1 MEENENETILETE
14 TKKKKTSKKAI
25 GIVLGAAATANAISD
40 VTRYIISSRVERTT
54 DGTPEN
60 TVGFEG
66 YNNRFNTKVHSNN
79 FVVLHVSEKTFNDI
93 TGLRDTLNQC
103 KDKKISVSIVL
114 DTKADNLAKMYKDI
128 DFLQAILKQ
137 YNIEMPVY
145 CNIDNIMNNK
155 NLNNAEKTALIEA
168 FLDKAT
174 RSNLYV
180 GLYGTDTNLSDCNEY
195 ITKITDYDTF
205 LIEDNETIRYQGVHN
220 ITKDLEG
227 NISATVDLSSIVANA
242 NLNVSSSLVYSSNYI
257 VSEGETLHSIAL
269 KCGLSESDLIKYNNN
284 KKTVEVG
291 DKLFIPNLYMTIN
304 EETKEVKYNFAIAR
318 GIDISN
324 YQDNIDWNRVGE
336 TSDYVIVE
344 VARDSSDYK
353 ENDGFYLSSAIEQI
367 KGTKSQN
374 LDLGLY
380 FCVYKDMD
388 SSTYEDR
395 MESYLTELDNEL
407 RENSVNIEKSNVP
420 VFLDFEVYSENNDY
434 YELMQTFERVC
445 ASHGYTK
452 IGIYGNGSTLN
463 LICDNMQ
470 SKHGLVLK
478 NTNYYVW
485 KAGGPQY
492 SGNEYLDEG
501 ITLEELEEQKSES
514 TSNYTVDMQQVT
526 NVCTNTGAGN
536 SQNHCDVSYLY
547 DEELFGHRYKED
559 ETSEVMEVDL
569 NNYRN
574 IPVDTITSGALN
586 TVTGLTALCYA
597 ALGLKTLGKRLKQK
611 HRERIIKQTLEK

>member
-1 MEENENETILETE
+1 MEENENI
-14 TKKKKTSKKAI
+14 KSKNRKKTV
-25 GIVLGAAATANAISD
+25 GIILGAAATSNALSD
-40 VTRYIISSRVERTT
+40 VARYIISCNVERTT

-60 TVGFEG
+60 TVGYEG
-66 YNNRFNTKVHSNN
+66 YNIRFNTRIHSNN

-137 YNIEMPVY
+137 YNIDMPVY

-155 NLNNAEKTALIEA
+155 NLNNAEKSALIEA

-180 GLYGTDTNLSDCNEY
+180 GLYGTDTNLYDCNEF
-195 ITKITDYDTF
+195 ITKISEYDTF
-205 LIEDNETIRYQGVHN
+205 LIQDNETIRYQGTHN

-242 NLNVSSSLVYSSNYI
+242 NLNASSSLVYSSNYI
-257 VSEGETLHSIAL
+257 VAEGETMHSIAL
-269 KCGLSESDLIKYNNN
+269 KCGLSENDLIKYNGN
-284 KKTVEVG
+284 KKTVEAG
-291 DKLFIPNLYMTIN
+291 DKILIPNLYMTIN

-324 YQDNIDWNRVGE
+324 YQYNIDWERVAQ

-344 VARDSSDYK
+344 VARDDNDYQN
-353 ENDGFYLSSAIEQI
+353 NDGYYLDSAIGQI
-367 KGTKSQN
+367 IGTKSQS

-380 FCVYKDMD
+380 FCIYKDMD
-388 SSTYEDR
+388 ASTYEER
-395 MESYLTELDNEL
+395 IESYLTRLDNEL
-407 RENSVNIEKSNVP
+407 RENNINIDKSNVP
-420 VFLDFEVYSENNDY
+420 VFLDFEVYSDGNDY
-434 YELMQTFERVC
+434 YELMQIFEKVC
-445 ASHGYTK
+445 ESHGFTK
-452 IGIYGNGSTLN
+452 VGIYGNESTLN
-463 LICDNMQ
+463 SICENMQ

-478 NTNYYVW
+478 NTDYYVW

-492 SGNEYLDEG
+492 SSNESIDPGVRVEDLVEYRG
-501 ITLEELEEQKSES
+501 ES
-514 TSNYTVDMQQVT
+514 TSNFTVDMQQVT
-526 NVCTNTGAGN
+526 NVCNNVGASNGA
-536 SQNHCDVSYLY
+536 NHCDVSYLY
-547 DEELFGHRYKED
+547 DEEMFGHKYKED
-559 ETSEVMEVDL
+559 ETTEIMEVDL

-574 IPVDTITSGALN
+574 IPVNSICSGALN
-586 TVTGLTALCYA
+586 TLTGLTALCYA
-597 ALGLKTLGKRLKQK
+597 ALGLKTLGKKLKQK
-611 HRERIIKQTLEK
+611 HKERIKKQTLEK

>member
-1 MEENENETILETE
+1 MEENENVLENE
-14 TKKKKTSKKAI
+14 NKKSRNGKKAV
-25 GIVLGAAATANAISD
+25 GIILGAAATANAVAD
-40 VTRYIISSRVERTT
+40 VTKYIISSRVERTT
-54 DGTPEN
+54 DGTEEN
-60 TVGFEG
+60 KVGYEG

-79 FVVLHVSEKTFNDI
+79 FVVLHVSEKIFNDI
-93 TGLRDTLNQC
+93 TGLRNTLNQC
-103 KDKKISVSIVL
+103 KDRNISVSIVL

-128 DFLQAILKQ
+128 DFLQAVLKQ
-137 YNIEMPVY
+137 YSIDMPVY

-155 NLNNAEKTALIEA
+155 NLNNAEKTALIET

-180 GLYGTDTNLSDCNEY
+180 GLYGTDTNLSDCNEF
-195 ITKITDYDTF
+195 ITKISEYDTF
-205 LIEDNETIRYQGVHN
+205 LIQDNETIRYQGTHN

-227 NISATVDLSSIVANA
+227 NISATVDLSSAIAES
-242 NLNVSSSLVYSSNYI
+242 NLNSSSSLVYSSNYI
-257 VSEGETLHSIAL
+257 VTEGETIHSIAL
-269 KCGLSESDLIKYNNN
+269 KCGLSENDLIKYNGN

-318 GIDISN
+318 GIDISD
-324 YQDNIDWNRVGE
+324 YQTNIDWERVAE

-344 VARDSSDYK
+344 VARDDSDYK
-353 ENDGFYLSSAIEQI
+353 NNDGYYLESAIEQI
-367 KGTKSQN
+367 KGTKSQD

-388 SSTYEDR
+388 ASTYEER
-395 MESYLTELDNEL
+395 MESYLTKLDNKL
-407 RENSVNIEKSNVP
+407 RENSVNMEKSNVP

-434 YELMQTFERVC
+434 YELMQTFEKVC

-452 IGIYGNGSTLN
+452 VGIYGNGSTLN
-463 LICDNMQ
+463 LICENMQ

-478 NTNYYVW
+478 NTDYYVW

-492 SGNEYLDEG
+492 SGNEHSDTGL
-501 ITLEELEEQKSES
+501 TLEELQEQKSES
-514 TSNYTVDMQQVT
+514 TPNFTVDMQQVT

-536 SQNHCDVSYLY
+536 SMNHCDVSYLY
-547 DEELFGHRYKED
+547 DEEIFGHRYKED

-574 IPVDTITSGALN
+574 VPVDTIVSGALN

-597 ALGLKTLGKRLKQK
+597 ALGLKTLGKKLKQK
-611 HRERIIKQTLEK
+611 HKERIIKQTLEK

>member
-1 MEENENETILETE
+1 MEENENI
-14 TKKKKTSKKAI
+14 KSKNRKKTV
-25 GIVLGAAATANAISD
+25 GIILGAAATSNALSD
-40 VTRYIISSRVERTT
+40 VARYIISCNVERTT

-60 TVGFEG
+60 TVGYEG
-66 YNNRFNTKVHSNN
+66 YNIRFNTRIHSNN

-137 YNIEMPVY
+137 YNIDMPVY

-155 NLNNAEKTALIEA
+155 NLNNAEKSALIEV

-180 GLYGTDTNLSDCNEY
+180 GLYGTDTNLYECNEF
-195 ITKITDYDTF
+195 ITKISEYDTF
-205 LIEDNETIRYQGVHN
+205 LIQDNETIRYQGTHN

-242 NLNVSSSLVYSSNYI
+242 NLNASSSLVYSSNYI
-257 VSEGETLHSIAL
+257 VAEGETMHSIAL
-269 KCGLSESDLIKYNNN
+269 KCGLSENDLIKYNGN
-284 KKTVEVG
+284 KKIVEAG
-291 DKLFIPNLYMTIN
+291 DKILIPNLYMTIN

-324 YQDNIDWNRVGE
+324 YQYNRDWERVAQ

-344 VARDSSDYK
+344 VARDDNDYQN
-353 ENDGFYLSSAIEQI
+353 NDGYYLDSAIGQI
-367 KGTKSQN
+367 IGTKSQS

-380 FCVYKDMD
+380 FCIYKDMD
-388 SSTYEDR
+388 SSTYEER
-395 MESYLTELDNEL
+395 IESYLTRLDNEL
-407 RENSVNIEKSNVP
+407 RENNINIDKSNVP
-420 VFLDFEVYSENNDY
+420 VFLDFEVYSDGNDY
-434 YELMQTFERVC
+434 YKLMQRFEKVC
-445 ASHGYTK
+445 ASHGFTK
-452 IGIYGNGSTLN
+452 VGIYGNESTLN
-463 LICDNMQ
+463 SICENMQ

-478 NTNYYVW
+478 NTDYYVW

-492 SGNEYLDEG
+492 SSNESIDPGVRVEDLVEYRG
-501 ITLEELEEQKSES
+501 ES
-514 TSNYTVDMQQVT
+514 TSNFTVDMQQVT
-526 NVCTNTGAGN
+526 NVCNNVGASNGA
-536 SQNHCDVSYLY
+536 NHCDVSYLY
-547 DEELFGHRYKED
+547 DEEMFGHKYKEY
-559 ETSEVMEVDL
+559 ETTEIMEVDL

-574 IPVDTITSGALN
+574 IPVNSICSGALN
-586 TVTGLTALCYA
+586 TLTGLTALCYA
-597 ALGLKTLGKRLKQK
+597 ALGLKTLGKKLKQK
-611 HRERIIKQTLEK
+611 HKERIKKQTLEK

>member
-1 MEENENETILETE
+1 MEENENI
-14 TKKKKTSKKAI
+14 KSKNRKKTV
-25 GIVLGAAATANAISD
+25 GIILGAAATSNALSD
-40 VTRYIISSRVERTT
+40 VARYIISCNVERTT

-60 TVGFEG
+60 TVGYED
-66 YNNRFNTKVHSNN
+66 YNIRFNTRIHSNN

-137 YNIEMPVY
+137 YNIDMPVY

-155 NLNNAEKTALIEA
+155 NLNNAEKSALIEA

-180 GLYGTDTNLSDCNEY
+180 GLYGTDTNLYECNEF
-195 ITKITDYDTF
+195 ITKISEYDTF
-205 LIEDNETIRYQGVHN
+205 LIQDNETIRYQGTHN

-242 NLNVSSSLVYSSNYI
+242 NLNASSSLVYSSNYI
-257 VSEGETLHSIAL
+257 VAEGETMHSIAL
-269 KCGLSESDLIKYNNN
+269 KCGLSENDLIKYNGN
-284 KKTVEVG
+284 KKTVEAG
-291 DKLFIPNLYMTIN
+291 DKILIPNLYMTIN

-324 YQDNIDWNRVGE
+324 YQYNIDWERVAQ

-344 VARDSSDYK
+344 VARDDNDYQN
-353 ENDGFYLSSAIEQI
+353 NDGYYLDSAIGQI
-367 KGTKSQN
+367 IGTKSQN

-380 FCVYKDMD
+380 FCIYKDMD
-388 SSTYEDR
+388 ASTYEER
-395 MESYLTELDNEL
+395 IESYLTRLDNEL
-407 RENSVNIEKSNVP
+407 RENNINIDKSNVP
-420 VFLDFEVYSENNDY
+420 VFLDFEVYSDGNDY
-434 YELMQTFERVC
+434 YELMQIFEKVC
-445 ASHGYTK
+445 ESHGFTK
-452 IGIYGNGSTLN
+452 VGIYGNESTLN
-463 LICDNMQ
+463 SICENMQ

-478 NTNYYVW
+478 NTDYYVW

-492 SGNEYLDEG
+492 SSNESIDPGVRVEDLVEYRG
-501 ITLEELEEQKSES
+501 ES
-514 TSNYTVDMQQVT
+514 TSNFTVDMQQVT
-526 NVCTNTGAGN
+526 NVCNNVGASNGA
-536 SQNHCDVSYLY
+536 NHCDVSYLY
-547 DEELFGHRYKED
+547 DEEMFGHKYKED
-559 ETSEVMEVDL
+559 ETTEIMEVDL

-574 IPVDTITSGALN
+574 IPVNSICSGALN
-586 TVTGLTALCYA
+586 TLTGLTALCYA
-597 ALGLKTLGKRLKQK
+597 ALGLKTLGKKLKQK
-611 HRERIIKQTLEK
+611 HKERIKKQTLEK

>member
-1 MEENENETILETE
+1 MEENENI
-14 TKKKKTSKKAI
+14 KSKNRKKTV
-25 GIVLGAAATANAISD
+25 GIILGAAATSNALSD
-40 VTRYIISSRVERTT
+40 VARYIISCNVERTT

-60 TVGFEG
+60 TVGYEG
-66 YNNRFNTKVHSNN
+66 YNIRFNTRIHSNN

-137 YNIEMPVY
+137 YNIDMPVY

-155 NLNNAEKTALIEA
+155 NLNNAEKSALIEA

-180 GLYGTDTNLSDCNEY
+180 GLYGTDTNLYECNEF
-195 ITKITDYDTF
+195 ITKKSEYDTF
-205 LIEDNETIRYQGVHN
+205 LIQDNETIRYQGTHN

-242 NLNVSSSLVYSSNYI
+242 NLNASSSLVYSSNYI
-257 VSEGETLHSIAL
+257 VAEGETMHSIAL
-269 KCGLSESDLIKYNNN
+269 KCGLSENDLIKYNGN
-284 KKTVEVG
+284 KKTVEAG
-291 DKLFIPNLYMTIN
+291 DKILIPNLYMTIN

-324 YQDNIDWNRVGE
+324 YQYNIDWERVAQ

-344 VARDSSDYK
+344 VARDDNDYQN
-353 ENDGFYLSSAIEQI
+353 NDGYYLDSAIGQI
-367 KGTKSQN
+367 IGTKSQN

-380 FCVYKDMD
+380 FCIYKDMD
-388 SSTYEDR
+388 ASTYEER
-395 MESYLTELDNEL
+395 IESYLTRLDNEL
-407 RENSVNIEKSNVP
+407 RENNINIDKSNVP
-420 VFLDFEVYSENNDY
+420 VFLDFEVYSDGNDY
-434 YELMQTFERVC
+434 YELMQTFKKVC
-445 ASHGYTK
+445 ALHGFTK
-452 IGIYGNGSTLN
+452 VGIYGNESTLN
-463 LICDNMQ
+463 SICENMQ

-478 NTNYYVW
+478 NTDYYVW

-492 SGNEYLDEG
+492 SSNESIDPGVRVEDLVEYRG
-501 ITLEELEEQKSES
+501 ES
-514 TSNYTVDMQQVT
+514 TSNFTVDMQQVT
-526 NVCTNTGAGN
+526 NVCNNVGASNGA
-536 SQNHCDVSYLY
+536 NHCDVSYLY
-547 DEELFGHRYKED
+547 DEEMFGHKYKED
-559 ETSEVMEVDL
+559 ETTEIMEVDL

-574 IPVDTITSGALN
+574 IPVNSICSGALN
-586 TVTGLTALCYA
+586 TLTGLTALCYA
-597 ALGLKTLGKRLKQK
+597 ALGLKTLGKKLKQK
-611 HRERIIKQTLEK
+611 HKERIKKQTLEK

>member
-1 MEENENETILETE
+1 MEENENI
-14 TKKKKTSKKAI
+14 KSKNRKKTV
-25 GIVLGAAATANAISD
+25 GIILGAAATSNALSD
-40 VTRYIISSRVERTT
+40 VARYIISCNVERTT

-60 TVGFEG
+60 TVGYEG
-66 YNNRFNTKVHSNN
+66 YNIRFNTRVHSNN

-137 YNIEMPVY
+137 YNIDMPVY

-155 NLNNAEKTALIEA
+155 NLNNAEKSALIEA

-180 GLYGTDTNLSDCNEY
+180 GLYGTDTNLYECNEF
-195 ITKITDYDTF
+195 ITKISEYDTF
-205 LIEDNETIRYQGVHN
+205 LIQDNETIRYQGTHN

-227 NISATVDLSSIVANA
+227 NISATVDLSNIVANA
-242 NLNVSSSLVYSSNYI
+242 NLNASSSLVYSSNYI
-257 VSEGETLHSIAL
+257 VAEGETMHSIAL
-269 KCGLSESDLIKYNNN
+269 KCGLSENDLIKYNGN
-284 KKTVEVG
+284 KKTVEAG
-291 DKLFIPNLYMTIN
+291 DKILIPNLYMTIN

-324 YQDNIDWNRVGE
+324 YQYNIDWERVAQ

-344 VARDSSDYK
+344 VARDANDYQN
-353 ENDGFYLSSAIEQI
+353 NDGYYLDSAIGQI
-367 KGTKSQN
+367 IGTKSQS

-380 FCVYKDMD
+380 FCIYKDMD
-388 SSTYEDR
+388 ASTYEER
-395 MESYLTELDNEL
+395 IESYLTRLDNEL
-407 RENSVNIEKSNVP
+407 RENNININKSNVP
-420 VFLDFEVYSENNDY
+420 VFLDFEVYSDGNDY
-434 YELMQTFERVC
+434 YELMQTFEKVC
-445 ASHGYTK
+445 TSHGFTK
-452 IGIYGNGSTLN
+452 VGIYGNGSTLN
-463 LICDNMQ
+463 SICENMQ

-478 NTNYYVW
+478 NTDYYVW

-492 SGNEYLDEG
+492 SSNESIDPG
-501 ITLEELEEQKSES
+501 VRVEELVEYKGES

-526 NVCTNTGAGN
+526 NVCNNVGASN
-536 SQNHCDVSYLY
+536 EANHCDVSYLY
-547 DEELFGHRYKED
+547 DEEIFGHKYKED
-559 ETSEVMEVDL
+559 ETTEIMEVDL

-574 IPVDTITSGALN
+574 IPVNSICSGALN
-586 TVTGLTALCYA
+586 TLTGLTALCYA
-597 ALGLKTLGKRLKQK
+597 ALGLKTLGKKLKQK
-611 HRERIIKQTLEK
+611 HKERIKKQTLEK

>member
-1 MEENENETILETE
+1 MEENENI
-14 TKKKKTSKKAI
+14 KSKNRKKTV
-25 GIVLGAAATANAISD
+25 GIILGAAATSNALSD
-40 VTRYIISSRVERTT
+40 VARYIISCNVERTT

-60 TVGFEG
+60 TVGYEG
-66 YNNRFNTKVHSNN
+66 YNIRFNTRIHSNN

-137 YNIEMPVY
+137 YNIDMPVY

-155 NLNNAEKTALIEA
+155 NLNNAEKSALIEV

-180 GLYGTDTNLSDCNEY
+180 GLYGTDTNLYECNEF
-195 ITKITDYDTF
+195 ITKISEYDTF
-205 LIEDNETIRYQGVHN
+205 LIQDNETIRYQGTHN

-242 NLNVSSSLVYSSNYI
+242 NLNASSSLVYSSNYI
-257 VSEGETLHSIAL
+257 VAEGETMHSIAL
-269 KCGLSESDLIKYNNN
+269 KCGLSENDLIKYNGN
-284 KKTVEVG
+284 KKIVEAG
-291 DKLFIPNLYMTIN
+291 DKILIPNLYMTIN

-324 YQDNIDWNRVGE
+324 YQYNIDWERMAQ

-344 VARDSSDYK
+344 VARDDNDYQN
-353 ENDGFYLSSAIEQI
+353 NDGYYLDSAIGQI
-367 KGTKSQN
+367 IGTKSQS

-380 FCVYKDMD
+380 FCIYKDMD
-388 SSTYEDR
+388 SSTYEER
-395 MESYLTELDNEL
+395 IESYLTRLDNEL
-407 RENSVNIEKSNVP
+407 RENNINIDKSNVP
-420 VFLDFEVYSENNDY
+420 VFLDFEVYSDGNDY
-434 YELMQTFERVC
+434 YKLMQRFEKVC
-445 ASHGYTK
+445 ASHGFTK
-452 IGIYGNGSTLN
+452 VGIYGNESTLN
-463 LICDNMQ
+463 SICENMQ

-478 NTNYYVW
+478 NTDYYVW

-492 SGNEYLDEG
+492 SSNESIDPGVRVEDLVEYRG
-501 ITLEELEEQKSES
+501 ES
-514 TSNYTVDMQQVT
+514 TSNFTVDMQQVT
-526 NVCTNTGAGN
+526 NVCNNVGASNGA
-536 SQNHCDVSYLY
+536 NHCDVSYLY
-547 DEELFGHRYKED
+547 DEEMFGHKYKEY
-559 ETSEVMEVDL
+559 ETTEIMEVDL

-574 IPVDTITSGALN
+574 IPVNSICSGALN
-586 TVTGLTALCYA
+586 TLTGLTALCYA
-597 ALGLKTLGKRLKQK
+597 ALGLKTLGKKLKQK
-611 HRERIIKQTLEK
+611 HKERIKKQTLEK

>member
-1 MEENENETILETE
+1 MEENENI
-14 TKKKKTSKKAI
+14 KSKNRKKTV
-25 GIVLGAAATANAISD
+25 GIILGAAATSNALSD
-40 VTRYIISSRVERTT
+40 VARYIISCNVERTT

-60 TVGFEG
+60 TVGYEG
-66 YNNRFNTKVHSNN
+66 YNIRFNTRIHSNN

-137 YNIEMPVY
+137 YNIDMPVY

-155 NLNNAEKTALIEA
+155 NLNNAEKSALIEA

-180 GLYGTDTNLSDCNEY
+180 GLYGTDTNLYECNEF
-195 ITKITDYDTF
+195 ITKISEYDTF
-205 LIEDNETIRYQGVHN
+205 LIQDNETIRYQGTHN

-242 NLNVSSSLVYSSNYI
+242 NLNASSSLVYSSNYI
-257 VSEGETLHSIAL
+257 VAEGETMHSIAL
-269 KCGLSESDLIKYNNN
+269 KCGLSENDLIKYNGN
-284 KKTVEVG
+284 KKTVEAG
-291 DKLFIPNLYMTIN
+291 DKILIPNLYMTIN

-324 YQDNIDWNRVGE
+324 YQYNIDWERVAQ

-344 VARDSSDYK
+344 VARDDNDYQN
-353 ENDGFYLSSAIEQI
+353 NDGYYLDSAIGQI
-367 KGTKSQN
+367 IGTKSQN

-380 FCVYKDMD
+380 FCIYKDMD
-388 SSTYEDR
+388 ASTYEER
-395 MESYLTELDNEL
+395 IESYLTRLDNEL
-407 RENSVNIEKSNVP
+407 RENNINIDKSNIP
-420 VFLDFEVYSENNDY
+420 VFLDFEVYSDINDY
-434 YELMQTFERVC
+434 YELMQIFEKVC
-445 ASHGYTK
+445 ESHGFTK
-452 IGIYGNGSTLN
+452 VGIYGNESTLN
-463 LICDNMQ
+463 SICENMQ

-478 NTNYYVW
+478 NTDYYVW

-492 SGNEYLDEG
+492 SSNESIDPGVRVEDLVEYRG
-501 ITLEELEEQKSES
+501 ES
-514 TSNYTVDMQQVT
+514 TSNFTVDMQQVT
-526 NVCTNTGAGN
+526 NVCNNVGASNGA
-536 SQNHCDVSYLY
+536 NHCDVSYLY
-547 DEELFGHRYKED
+547 DEEMFGHKYKED
-559 ETSEVMEVDL
+559 ETTEIMEVDL

-574 IPVDTITSGALN
+574 IPVNSICSGALN
-586 TVTGLTALCYA
+586 TLTGLTALCYA
-597 ALGLKTLGKRLKQK
+597 ALGLKTLGKKLKQK
-611 HRERIIKQTLEK
+611 HKERIKKQTLEK

>member
-1 MEENENETILETE
+1 MEENENI
-14 TKKKKTSKKAI
+14 KSKNRKKTV
-25 GIVLGAAATANAISD
+25 GIILGAAATSNALSD
-40 VTRYIISSRVERTT
+40 VARYIISCNVERTT

-60 TVGFEG
+60 TVGYEG
-66 YNNRFNTKVHSNN
+66 YNIRFNTRIHSNN

-137 YNIEMPVY
+137 YNIDMPVY

-155 NLNNAEKTALIEA
+155 NLNNAEKSALIES

-180 GLYGTDTNLSDCNEY
+180 GLYGTDTNLYECNEF
-195 ITKITDYDTF
+195 ITKISEYDTF
-205 LIEDNETIRYQGVHN
+205 LIQDNETIRYQGTHN

-242 NLNVSSSLVYSSNYI
+242 NLNASSSLVYSSNYI
-257 VSEGETLHSIAL
+257 VAEGETMHSIAL
-269 KCGLSESDLIKYNNN
+269 KCGLSENDLIKYNGN
-284 KKTVEVG
+284 KKTVEAG
-291 DKLFIPNLYMTIN
+291 DKILIPNLYMTIN

-324 YQDNIDWNRVGE
+324 YQYNIDWERVAQ

-344 VARDSSDYK
+344 VARDDNDYQN
-353 ENDGFYLSSAIEQI
+353 NDGYYLDSAIGQI
-367 KGTKSQN
+367 VGTKSQN

-380 FCVYKDMD
+380 FCIYKDMD
-388 SSTYEDR
+388 ASTYEER
-395 MESYLTELDNEL
+395 IESYLTRLDNEL
-407 RENSVNIEKSNVP
+407 RENNINIDKSNVP
-420 VFLDFEVYSENNDY
+420 VFLDFDVYSDGNDY
-434 YELMQTFERVC
+434 YELMQTFEKVC
-445 ASHGYTK
+445 TSHGFTK
-452 IGIYGNGSTLN
+452 VGIYGNESTLN
-463 LICDNMQ
+463 SICENMQ

-478 NTNYYVW
+478 NTDYYVW

-492 SGNEYLDEG
+492 SSNESIDPGVRVEDLVEYRG
-501 ITLEELEEQKSES
+501 ES
-514 TSNYTVDMQQVT
+514 TSNFTVDMQQVT
-526 NVCTNTGAGN
+526 NVCNNVGASNGA
-536 SQNHCDVSYLY
+536 NHCDVSYLY
-547 DEELFGHRYKED
+547 DEEMFGHKYKED
-559 ETSEVMEVDL
+559 ETTEIMEVDL

-574 IPVDTITSGALN
+574 IPVNSICSGALN
-586 TVTGLTALCYA
+586 TLTGLTALCYA
-597 ALGLKTLGKRLKQK
+597 ALGLKTLGKKLKQK
-611 HRERIIKQTLEK
+611 HKERIKKQTLEK